1 MESATKV
8 SIVQTWFS
16 AVAEHTDFAVFV
28 DSAFSVFPHE
38 DREESTQTIE
48 KAEIKSF
55 FIFFSE
61 CWMINKCMRC
71 LSSQDECKYTKNIQK
86 KACQIDVPF
95 ELEFVYLN
103 IIFFPLFI

>member
-1 MESATKV
+1 
-8 SIVQTWFS
+8 
-16 AVAEHTDFAVFV
+16 
-28 DSAFSVFPHE
+28 
-38 DREESTQTIE
+38 
-48 KAEIKSF
+48 
-55 FIFFSE
+55 
-61 CWMINKCMRC
+61 MRC